1 MPVLPEIVSQAWD
14 RRHGPIV
21 LATVD
26 SVGRPNIIYATCVR
40 KYGEDKIV
48 IADDYFA
55 KTRVNILAGSKGA
68 LLLITDEH
76 KAYQIKG
83 TFEYLT
89 SGEIFDD
96 MKTWLD
102 PKHPGHAAVVLHVE
116 QVFSGATQLL

>member
-26 SVGRPNIIYATCVR
+26 SAGRPNIIYATCVR
-40 KYGEDKIV
+40 RYGEDKIV
-48 IADDYFA
+48 IADNYFS
-55 KTRVNILAGSKGA
+55 KTQANILAGSKGA
-68 LLLITDEH
+68 LLLITDDH

-102 PKHPGHAAVVLHVE
+102 PKHPGHAAVVFHME
-116 QVFSGATQLL
+116 QVFSGAIQLA

>member
-26 SVGRPNIIYATCVR
+26 SMGGPNIIYATCVR
-40 KYGEDKIV
+40 RYGEDKIV
-48 IADDYFA
+48 IADNYFS
-55 KTRVNILAGSKGA
+55 KTKANILAGSKGA
-68 LLLITDEH
+68 LLLITDDH
-76 KAYQIKG
+76 TAYQIKG

-116 QVFSGATQLL
+116 QAFSGATQLL

>member
-1 MPVLPEIVSQAWD
+1 MSALPEIVSQAWEK
-14 RRHGPIV
+14 RQGPIV

-26 SVGRPNIIYATCVR
+26 STGRPNIIYATCVR

-48 IADDYFA
+48 VADNYFS
-55 KTRVNILAGSKGA
+55 KTRANILAGSQGA
-68 LLLITDEH
+68 LLFITEDK
-76 KAYQIKG
+76 KAYQVKG

-89 SGEIFDD
+89 SGEIYAD

-116 QVFSGATQLL
+116 QVFNGATPLL

>member
-26 SVGRPNIIYATCVR
+26 SMGGPNIIYATCVR
-40 KYGEDKIV
+40 RYGEDKIV
-48 IADDYFA
+48 IADNYFS
-55 KTRVNILAGSKGA
+55 KTQANILAGSKGA
-68 LLLITDEH
+68 LLLITDDH

-83 TFEYLT
+83 AFEYLT

-116 QVFSGATQLL
+116 QVFSGATQLA